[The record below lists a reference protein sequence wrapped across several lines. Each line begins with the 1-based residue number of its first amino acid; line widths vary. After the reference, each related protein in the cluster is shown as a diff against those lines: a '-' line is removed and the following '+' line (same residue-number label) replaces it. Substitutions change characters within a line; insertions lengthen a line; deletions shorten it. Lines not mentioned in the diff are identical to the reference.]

1 MSTELA
7 ATASG
12 DVPPEVEA
20 LDGINSEEEQ
30 HNAERPARKS
40 IKKKVPKGKPLSELK
55 VGDVIRAKA
64 KTIASY
70 GAFMDIGAESDGLLH
85 ISQLSVDFVKD
96 VNDVLKVGEEYD
108 VRITKIDAEK
118 KQVALTLL
126 SEAQEEEAAAASAAS
141 ANERQA
147 KREQRSKQ
155 PQQTGA
161 RRDDSAIVDEL
172 QSKGWDPTKFVD
184 GTVVS
189 IVDFGAFVRIDCS
202 QLNSEIQGSMDG
214 LVHISALTKG
224 RVDSVQSV
232 VKIDDQ
238 VKVRVKSIDNRKV
251 SLTMVSAEDEA
262 SFKEAR
268 TNPASSSSSGS
279 AEGAKDWKESLKKM
293 QDDLPDFKN
302 GPLIV
307 DNRKS

>member
-1 MSTELA
+1 VSTELA

-12 DVPPEVEA
+12 DIPPEVEA
-20 LDGINSEEEQ
+20 LDGINSDEEQ

-40 IKKKVPKGKPLSELK
+40 IKKKGPKGKPLSELK

-126 SEAQEEEAAAASAAS
+126 SEAQEEEAAAAAAAA

-147 KREQRSKQ
+147 KREQRTKQ
-155 PQQTGA
+155 QQQTTA

-202 QLNSEIQGSMDG
+202 QLNPDIQGSMDG
-214 LVHISALTKG
+214 LVHISALAKG
-224 RVDSVQSV
+224 RVDSVQSI

-262 SFKEAR
+262 SIKEAR
-268 TNPASSSSSGS
+268 ATSVSSASSGS
-279 AEGAKDWKESLKKM
+279 SEGAKDWKESLKKM
-293 QDDLPDFKN
+293 QEDLPEFKN
-302 GPLIV
+302 RPLIV